1 MSNREKL
8 IEEINSA
15 GRYLSTVSILFHQAV
30 AEKAGLT
37 GADHKYLDL
46 LFHEGPMTAG
56 KLAELS
62 GLTTGA
68 VTGIIDR
75 LEKKGLV
82 NRESDPNDR
91 RKVLL
96 VANFE
101 NAMKLLGPVFEPLQS
116 ELDSFYDDY
125 SDQQLKTIHDYITG
139 TIRFFQ
145 DKTSQI
151 RDKDS

>member
-1 MSNREKL
+1 MANRKK
-8 IEEINSA
+8 IIDDINA
-15 GRYLSTVSILFHQAV
+15 GGRYLSTVSILFHQAV
-30 AEKAGLT
+30 AEKAGLS

-82 NRESDPNDR
+82 NRQDDPHDR
-91 RKVLL
+91 RKVL
-96 VANFE
+96 VAANFE
-101 NAMKLLGPVFEPLQS
+101 NAMKLLGPVFEPMQS
-116 ELDSFYDDY
+116 DLESFYDRYTDT
-125 SDQQLKTIHDYITG
+125 QLKTINDYLTN
-139 TIRFFQ
+139 TIDFFKK
-145 DKTSQI
+145 KTQQI
-151 RDKDS
+151 RG

>member
-8 IEEINSA
+8 IDDINSG

-30 AEKAGLT
+30 AEKAGLS

-56 KLAELS
+56 RLAELS

-75 LEKKGLV
+75 LEKKDLV
-82 NRESDPNDR
+82 IRKRDPGDR
-91 RKVLL
+91 RKVL
-96 VANFE
+96 VAANFE
-101 NAMKLLGPVFEPLQS
+101 TAMKLLGLVFEPLKS
-116 ELDSFYDDY
+116 DLESFYDRYTDK
-125 SDQQLKTIHDYITG
+125 QLETIHDYITN
-139 TIRFFQ
+139 TINFFQ
-145 DKTSQI
+145 QKTIQLRES
-151 RDKDS
+151 DS